1 MVIKIDF
8 YLIHTS
14 LLPFKLV
21 NFVVVDAS
29 LRLRN
34 KVKLGLLLPFFS
46 IYHYL
51 ASPVQSQNK
60 IIQDL
65 RFIVLVEIYLK
76 EPC

>member
-1 MVIKIDF
+1 MVIKTDF

-14 LLPFKLV
+14 LLPFMLV
-21 NFVVVDAS
+21 NVFVVDAS
-29 LRLRN
+29 IMLRN

-46 IYHYL
+46 LSHFL
-51 ASPVQSQNK
+51 ASPVQSENK